1 GTYDFILTVQDGS
14 NAGCTKDVPFSVQI
28 DANPTVQIT
37 AVPDQICKGATTT
50 LSIGNSNNG
59 YKIRWTLDG
68 VAIPGTDDKVSITHT
83 PTVIGNNTYKVTVT
97 NGVCEVSDDQVVI
110 VRSMPT
116 ATVTNKA

>member
-1 GTYDFILTVQDGS
+1 QDGS

-50 LSIGNSNNG
+50 LSIDNSNNG
-59 YKIRWTLDG
+59 HKIRWTLDG

-83 PTVIGNNTYKVTVT
+83 PTVIGNNTY
-97 NGVCEVSDDQVVI
+97 
-110 VRSMPT
+110 
-116 ATVTNKA
+116 